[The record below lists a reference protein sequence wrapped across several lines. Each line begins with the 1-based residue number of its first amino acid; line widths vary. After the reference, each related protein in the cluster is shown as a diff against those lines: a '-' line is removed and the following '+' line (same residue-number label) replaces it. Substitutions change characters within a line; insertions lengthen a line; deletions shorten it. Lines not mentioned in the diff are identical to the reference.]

1 MNPNYATEDAFR
13 TYVDYLALKRHFTTK
28 TYDYHKYNGKVK
40 ASFESFQTRKDAFF
54 FHKLSQNQN
63 RHKLLLANI
72 VQNPNMWVGD
82 LFEQT
87 AEDVY
92 LAWKKR
98 IDGLTYQF
106 QQDLKL
112 LDDDYKSNFLVKEGQ
127 HPKLMSL
134 FLQRKVSLETF
145 TIITNLSNVLAYW
158 DETVVDKVV
167 AGDKI
172 LLSRKY
178 FPFLEIDRKKFSSI
192 IKNHL
197 ENV

>member
-1 MNPNYATEDAFR
+1 MNHNYATEDAFR
-13 TYVDYLALKRHFTTK
+13 TYIDYLALKRHFTTK

-54 FHKLSQNQN
+54 FHKLSQKQH
-63 RHKLLLANI
+63 RHKLLLANM
-72 VQNPNMWVGD
+72 VHNPNMWVGD
-82 LFEQT
+82 LFEQN

-112 LDDDYKSNFLVKEGQ
+112 LDDDYKSNFLVREGQ
-127 HPKLMSL
+127 HPKLLSL

-145 TIITNLSNVLAYW
+145 TIITNLSNVLSYW

-178 FPFLEIDRKKFSSI
+178 FPFLEIDRKNFSAI

>member
-1 MNPNYATEDAFR
+1 MNPNYATEDAFK
-13 TYVDYLALKRHFTTK
+13 TYIDYLALKRHFTTK

-54 FHKLSQNQN
+54 FHKLSQNQS

-112 LDDDYKSNFLVKEGQ
+112 LDDDYKSNFIVREGQ

-145 TIITNLSNVLAYW
+145 TIITNLSNVLTYW
-158 DETVVDKVV
+158 DENVVDKVV

-178 FPFLEIDRKKFSSI
+178 FPFLGIDRKKFSLI

-197 ENV
+197 ESV

>member
-13 TYVDYLALKRHFTTK
+13 TYIDYLALKRHFTTK

-40 ASFESFQTRKDAFF
+40 ASFDSFQTRKDAFF

-63 RHKLLLANI
+63 RNKLLLSNI
-72 VQNPNMWVGD
+72 VHNPNTWVGD
-82 LFEQT
+82 LFEQA

-145 TIITNLSNVLAYW
+145 TIITNLSNVLTYW
-158 DETVVDKVV
+158 DENVVDKVV